1 MSYEA
6 LLPNTLPSEVELIVD
21 NECFIQIDYHVAV
34 SLTSS
39 QCREWAARLTA
50 AASHLEYGG
59 K

>member
-6 LLPNTLPSEVELIVD
+6 LLPNTLHSEVELIVD
-21 NECFIQIDYHVAV
+21 NECFVQIDYHVAV

-50 AASHLEYGG
+50 AARHLEYGS